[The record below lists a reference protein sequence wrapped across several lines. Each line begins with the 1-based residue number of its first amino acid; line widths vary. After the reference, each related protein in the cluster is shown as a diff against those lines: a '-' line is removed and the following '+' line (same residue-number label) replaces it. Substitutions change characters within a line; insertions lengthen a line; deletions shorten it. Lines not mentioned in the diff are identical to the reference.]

1 MPRPSWN
8 GQLRLSLVSCPIYLS
23 PATTEADR
31 IRLHMINPETG
42 NRISMRTV
50 DSETGEEVA
59 RDKLVKGYEVEK
71 GQYVI
76 LEPEELDD
84 LAVES
89 TRILDLS
96 GFINRSDVDP
106 LYIAAPYYVY
116 PDKGGEEAYRVI
128 SQAMANKKRVAL
140 GRIVLSTREHPVMV
154 EPFMGGLLMSVLR
167 SDDEVR
173 TADYNFKGG
182 KLNAEMVDLAET
194 IMDRLVGEWD
204 PEQFRDHYQ
213 DALRELIEAK
223 QRGATVKR
231 RAPATAEP
239 SNVVDLMA
247 VLKRSVAGARGAA
260 AETPAVAKPKR
271 RAKIDRRQGT
281 MLLPV
286 PGKPASRAGDA
297 KEAKPAAAKSS
308 RRRRA

>member
-50 DSETGEEVA
+50 DSETGEEDA